1 MPELISKAAVLKI
14 IFDSIGKPATEI
26 YQKVRELPEAGR
38 GWIEASALL
47 PPVEREERDEED
59 TTTTKVSVPVLGHC
73 IGGEIRIVR
82 RIDEESDEPG
92 DYEWHGWTREPDD
105 GCVEAVTHWMPL
117 PQGPR
122 PYSPESGAAP

>member
-1 MPELISKAAVLKI
+1 MAELIEKAAVLKI

-59 TTTTKVSVPVLGHC
+59 TTTTKVSVPVLGVC
-73 IGGEIRIVR
+73 AGGAIRIVR
-82 RIDEESDEPG
+82 RIDEEADEPG
-92 DYEWHGWTREPDD
+92 GYEWHGWSREPDD
-105 GCVEAVTHWMPL
+105 GCAEAVTHWMLLPL
-117 PQGPR
+117 LPEGPK
-122 PYSPESGAAP
+122 

>member
-1 MPELISKAAVLKI
+1 MVTVSKAEVLKI

-26 YQKVRELPEAGR
+26 YQKVRELPEAGP

-47 PPVEREERDEED
+47 PPTEREERDEED

-105 GCVEAVTHWMPL
+105 GCAEAVTNWMPL
-117 PQGPR
+117 PQV
-122 PYSPESGAAP
+122 PEEA

>member
-1 MPELISKAAVLKI
+1 MDRSVGAA
-14 IFDSIGKPATEI
+14 A
-26 YQKVRELPEAGR
+26 
-38 GWIEASALL
+38 
-47 PPVEREERDEED
+47 PVEREERDEED

-105 GCVEAVTHWMPL
+105 GGAEAVTHWMPL
-117 PQGPR
+117 PQV
-122 PYSPESGAAP
+122 PEEA

>member
-1 MPELISKAAVLKI
+1 MVTVSKAAVLKS
-14 IFDSIGKPATEI
+14 IFDNVGKPATEI
-26 YQKVRELPEAGR
+26 YQKVRELPGTER

-105 GCVEAVTHWMPL
+105 GCAEAVTHWMPL
-117 PQGPR
+117 PEP
-122 PYSPESGAAP
+122 PKEEV

>member
-1 MPELISKAAVLKI
+1 MNELIPKAEALRT
-14 IFDSIGKPATEI
+14 IFDNVGKPATEI
-26 YQKVRELPEAGR
+26 YQKVRELQPVAA

-47 PPVEREERDEED
+47 PPMEREERDEED

-105 GCVEAVTHWMPL
+105 GCAEAVTHWMPL
-117 PQGPR
+117 PQV
-122 PYSPESGAAP
+122 PEEA